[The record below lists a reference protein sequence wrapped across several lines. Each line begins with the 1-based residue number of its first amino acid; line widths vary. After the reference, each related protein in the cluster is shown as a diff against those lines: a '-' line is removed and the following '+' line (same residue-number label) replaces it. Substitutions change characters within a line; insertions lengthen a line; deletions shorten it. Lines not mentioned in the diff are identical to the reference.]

1 MKKLIVLSLCL
12 LFFVG
17 CSNAS
22 AKVSN
27 GSESIVSVG
36 GKKVTKQQVY
46 EILRDQDSGETVL
59 NIIINAITSK
69 EVTLTSEI
77 EAEAKVEL
85 AAAKKEMA
93 EDYDYFLEYYG
104 YDSDEVYYEKEILPA
119 TLYNYLP
126 DSYIE
131 ENWDKVMEYYYPTTA
146 RIIET
151 ASADAANAA
160 KAEIQD
166 GKSFATVAKKYTTK
180 SKDLYDGSEQVYSR
194 NDSDTLPT
202 FVNEFIRTATGPT
215 LSGVISNDAADKF
228 YIVQITGKNPEQYTE
243 KAIAAVKES
252 EDLENDMMAYYCKK
266 YNLRI
271 YDVDLYEI
279 FKEYYPTYL
288 QK

>member
-12 LFFVG
+12 LFFAG

-22 AKVSN
+22 ATVSN
-27 GSESIVSVG
+27 GSDAIVSVG

-46 EILRDQDSGETVL
+46 EILREQDSGETVL
-59 NIIINAITSK
+59 NIIINAITAK

-77 EAEAKVEL
+77 EAEAKAEL
-85 AAAKKEMA
+85 AAAKAEMA
-93 EDYDYFLEYYG
+93 DSYEEFLEYYG

-131 ENWDKVMEYYYPTTA
+131 ENWDDVIEYYYPTMA
-146 RIIET
+146 RIIEVTT
-151 ASADAANAA
+151 AEAANAA

-166 GKSFATVAKKYTTK
+166 GATFDSVAKKYTTA
-180 SKDLYDGSEQVYSR
+180 SSALYDGSEQMYSR
-194 NDSDTLPT
+194 NESKTLPT

-228 YIVQITGKNPEQYTE
+228 YIVQITGKNPAQYTE
-243 KAIAAVKES
+243 KAIEAIKKS
-252 EDLENDMMAYYCKK
+252 SDLENDMMAYYCKK
-266 YNLRI
+266 YDLRI
-271 YDVDLYEI
+271 YDISLYEI
-279 FKEYYPTYL
+279 FQDYYPTYL
-288 QK
+288 QN